1 MIAMAWVVLALILL
15 AVELHHIAFY
25 ALFGAIGA
33 GAAAV
38 VAWVR
43 PNAIGAQCIAAL
55 GAAAI
60 GLVLVRPYVSRAFPH
75 HHDGRVGIGV
85 HGGFIGERVVVLDAV
100 SGSAGGHVRLAGESW
115 LAVSGTDTVIPAG
128 SPAIITGVRGTT
140 LTILATDDHMHAPVP
155 SSQL

>member
-1 MIAMAWVVLALILL
+1 MIAMAWVVLALVLL

-38 VAWVR
+38 VAWIR

-55 GAAAI
+55 AAGAI
-60 GLVLVRPYVSRAFPH
+60 GLVLVRPYVSRAFPRN
-75 HHDGRVGIGV
+75 HDGHVAVGV
-85 HGGFIGERVVVLDAV
+85 HGGFIGERVVVLDDV
-100 SGSAGGHVRLAGESW
+100 SGRAGGHVRLAGESW
-115 LAVSGTDTVIPAG
+115 LAMSGTDTVISAG
-128 SPAIITGVRGTT
+128 SLAVVTGVKGTT
-140 LTILATDDHMHAPVP
+140 LTILATDDHVLAPVP